1 MNFVSFFV
9 DNYDALITV
18 FILCLSIVLF
28 IKNTI
33 APELTGLLCV
43 GIFIS
48 TGVLTPQKALSGFGS
63 PSLITLMGLFAISAA
78 LFKSGA
84 LDRVRELIASDNIRT
99 SRRFIAFL
107 AFLIAP
113 ISGIVPN
120 TPVVASLLPLV
131 ETWCERRN
139 ISPSKVLLPLSFA
152 TLLGG
157 TLTLLGSSV
166 NLLVSDISQQLGYGA
181 LELFSF
187 TSIGIPVWLIGT
199 TYMIIVS
206 DSLLPDRGKHNELS
220 NNGNMNIYFTE
231 VTIPDHS
238 DLVGQSLRNSR
249 LQRRFDVD
257 VLELQRNGKA
267 ILPPLADRKIE
278 PQDRLLIRVTR
289 SDLLRLEQEHTILLA
304 ERVRKLQN
312 GKQISS
318 DEATKTF
325 EALLPAGST
334 LAGASLRELRF
345 RQRHN
350 ATVLALRRG
359 QQTVQER
366 LGQAVLRA
374 GDVLLLQAPLDS
386 IRGLQSSN
394 DLLILDQ
401 VEDDLPA
408 LRKKPIAIAIAIA
421 MIILPSISNVPLVG
435 SVLLLQAPLDSI
447 RGLQSSNDLLI
458 LDQVEDDLPALRKKP
473 IAIAIAIAMIILPSI
488 TGVPLVGSVL
498 LSVIAMVG
506 AGCLRP
512 AEIQRSIRLDVILL
526 LGSLSCFSVAMQV
539 TGLADLI
546 ALNLN
551 FLLDGLPL
559 YFALLVIFV
568 STVILTQFIS
578 NAASVALILPVAIEF
593 SNTLGISP
601 NAIIMLVLFGAS
613 QSFLTPMGYQTN
625 LMVYGP
631 GRYRFFDI
639 ARYGLGLTIVMSLSI
654 PALIILNFY

>member
-1 MNFVSFFV
+1 MDLIYFLN

-18 FILCLSIVLF
+18 LVLFLSIILF

-63 PSLITLMGLFAISAA
+63 PSLITLMGLFAVSSA

-84 LDRVRELIASDNIRT
+84 LDRVREMIASDSIRT

-107 AFLIAP
+107 GFLIAP

-131 ETWCERRN
+131 EGWCERRN

-157 TLTLLGSSV
+157 TITLLGSSV
-166 NLLVSDISQQLGYGA
+166 NLLVSDISEQLGYGS

-199 TYMIIVS
+199 IYMIIVS
-206 DSLLPDRGKHNELS
+206 DSLLPDRGIDNEFS
-220 NNGNMNIYFTE
+220 NNGNLNVYCTE
-231 VTIPDHS
+231 VTIPEYS
-238 DLVGQSLRNSR
+238 ELVGQSLRNSR

-278 PQDRLLIRVTR
+278 PQDRLLIRITR
-289 SDLLRLEQEHTILLA
+289 ADLLRLEQEHTVVLA
-304 ERVRKLQN
+304 ERAKYLEKGKL
-312 GKQISS
+312 ISS
-318 DEATKTF
+318 EEGTKTF

-386 IRGLQSSN
+386 IRGLQASN

-401 VEDDLPA
+401 VEDDLPN
-408 LRKKPIAIAIAIA
+408 LRKKPIARAIAIL
-421 MIILPSISNVPLVG
+421 MILLPSLTDI
-435 SVLLLQAPLDSI
+435 
-447 RGLQSSNDLLI
+447 
-458 LDQVEDDLPALRKKP
+458 
-473 IAIAIAIAMIILPSI
+473 
-488 TGVPLVGSVL
+488 PLVGSVL

-506 AGCLRP
+506 FGCLRP

-526 LGSLSCFSVAMQV
+526 LGSLSSFSVAMQT

-551 FLLDGLPL
+551 FILDGLPL
-559 YFALLVIFV
+559 YFALLVIFLF
-568 STVILTQFIS
+568 TLILTQFIS

-593 SNTLGISP
+593 SSVLNISP
-601 NAIIMLVLFGAS
+601 NALIMIVLFGAS

-631 GRYRFFDI
+631 GRYRFLDI
-639 ARYGLGLTIVMSLSI
+639 ARYGTGLTIIMVLTV
-654 PALIILNFY
+654 PALIIFNFN

>member
-1 MNFVSFFV
+1 MNLLYFLS
-9 DNYDALITV
+9 DNFDALITV
-18 FILCLSIVLF
+18 IVLLLSVILF
-28 IKNTI
+28 VKNTI

-43 GIFIS
+43 AIFIV

-63 PSLITLMGLFAISAA
+63 PSLITLMGLFAISSA

-84 LDRVRELIASDNIRT
+84 LDRVRELIASDNIKT

-131 ETWCERRN
+131 EGWCARRN
-139 ISPSKVLLPLSFA
+139 IAPSKVLLPLSFA

-157 TLTLLGSSV
+157 TITLLGSSV

-199 TYMIIVS
+199 TYMIIIS
-206 DSLLPDRGKHNELS
+206 DSLLPDRGRGNEFT
-220 NNGNMNIYFTE
+220 NDGNMNIYFTE
-231 VTIPDHS
+231 VTIPNYS
-238 DLVGQSLRNSR
+238 ELVGQSLRNSR

-278 PQDRLLIRVTR
+278 PDDRLLIRVTR
-289 SDLLRLEQEHTILLA
+289 SDLLRLEQEHTVVLA
-304 ERVRKLQN
+304 EKVRKVQDE
-312 GKQISS
+312 KQISS
-318 DEATKTF
+318 DERTKTF

-386 IRGLQSSN
+386 IRGLQASN

-401 VEDDLPA
+401 VEDDLPS

-421 MIILPSISNVPLVG
+421 MIILPSISEVPLVG
-435 SVLLLQAPLDSI
+435 SVLLA
-447 RGLQSSNDLLI
+447 
-458 LDQVEDDLPALRKKP
+458 
-473 IAIAIAIAMIILPSI
+473 
-488 TGVPLVGSVL
+488 
-498 LSVIAMVG
+498 VIMMVG
-506 AGCLRP
+506 TGCLRP

-526 LGSLSCFSVAMQV
+526 LGSLSSFSVAMRV

-559 YFALLVIFV
+559 YLALLVIFI
-568 STVILTQFIS
+568 STVILTQFIT

-593 SNTLGISP
+593 SSTLGISA
-601 NAIIMLVLFGAS
+601 NALILVVLFGAS

-639 ARYGLGLTIVMSLSI
+639 ARYGVGLTIIMSLSI
-654 PALIILNFY
+654 PALIILNFS

>member
-1 MNFVSFFV
+1 MNLVSFLSN
-9 DNYDALITV
+9 NYDALITV
-18 FILCLSIVLF
+18 IVLFLSIILF

-43 GIFIS
+43 AIFIA

-63 PSLITLMGLFAISAA
+63 PSLITLMGLFAVSAA

-84 LDRVRELIASDNIRT
+84 LDRVRELIASDNIKT

-107 AFLIAP
+107 TFLIAP

-131 ETWCERRN
+131 ESWCERRN
-139 ISPSKVLLPLSFA
+139 ISPSKVLLPLSFS

-157 TLTLLGSSV
+157 TITLLGSSV
-166 NLLVSDISQQLGYGA
+166 NLLVSDISQQLGYGS

-187 TSIGIPVWLIGT
+187 TAIGIPVWLIGT
-199 TYMIIVS
+199 TYMILIS
-206 DSLLPDRGKHNELS
+206 DSLLPDRGKGNEFS

-231 VTIPDHS
+231 VTIPNYS
-238 DLVGQSLRNSR
+238 ELVGQSLRNSR

-278 PQDRLLIRVTR
+278 PEDRLLIRVTR
-289 SDLLRLEQEHTILLA
+289 SDLLRLEQEHTIVLA
-304 ERVRKLQN
+304 ERVRKLQD

-318 DEATKTF
+318 DEGTKTF
-325 EALLPAGST
+325 EALLPSGST

-386 IRGLQSSN
+386 IRGLQASN

-401 VEDDLPA
+401 VEDDLPS

-421 MIILPSISNVPLVG
+421 MIILPSISEVPLVG
-435 SVLLLQAPLDSI
+435 SVLLA
-447 RGLQSSNDLLI
+447 
-458 LDQVEDDLPALRKKP
+458 
-473 IAIAIAIAMIILPSI
+473 
-488 TGVPLVGSVL
+488 
-498 LSVIAMVG
+498 VIAMV
-506 AGCLRP
+506 AFGCLRP

-526 LGSLSCFSVAMQV
+526 LGSLSSFSVAMQV

-551 FLLDGLPL
+551 FLLDGLSL

-593 SNTLGISP
+593 SSTLNIAP
-601 NAIIMLVLFGAS
+601 NALILIVLFGAS

-639 ARYGLGLTIVMSLSI
+639 ARYGVGLTIIMSLTI
-654 PALIILNFY
+654 PALIIFNFS

>member
-1 MNFVSFFV
+1 MNLFFFLS
-9 DNYDALITV
+9 NNHDALITV
-18 FILCLSIVLF
+18 FVLLLSIILF

-43 GIFIS
+43 AIFIA

-63 PSLITLMGLFAISAA
+63 PSLITLMGLFAVSSA

-107 AFLIAP
+107 TFLIAP

-131 ETWCERRN
+131 EGWCERRN
-139 ISPSKVLLPLSFA
+139 ISPSKVLLPLSFS

-157 TLTLLGSSV
+157 TITLLGSSV
-166 NLLVSDISQQLGYGA
+166 NLLVSDISQQLGYGS

-199 TYMIIVS
+199 TYMILIS
-206 DSLLPDRGKHNELS
+206 DSLLPDRGKGNEFS

-231 VTIPDHS
+231 VTIPNYS
-238 DLVGQSLRNSR
+238 ELVGQSLRNSR

-278 PQDRLLIRVTR
+278 PEDRLLIRVTR
-289 SDLLRLEQEHTILLA
+289 SDLLRLEQEHTIVLA
-304 ERVRKLQN
+304 ERVRKLQD

-318 DEATKTF
+318 DEGTKTF

-386 IRGLQSSN
+386 IRGLQASN

-401 VEDDLPA
+401 VEDDLPS
-408 LRKKPIAIAIAIA
+408 LRKKPIAIAIAIG
-421 MIILPSISNVPLVG
+421 MIILPSVSEVPLVG
-435 SVLLLQAPLDSI
+435 SVLLA
-447 RGLQSSNDLLI
+447 
-458 LDQVEDDLPALRKKP
+458 
-473 IAIAIAIAMIILPSI
+473 
-488 TGVPLVGSVL
+488 
-498 LSVIAMVG
+498 VIAMV
-506 AGCLRP
+506 AFGCLSP

-526 LGSLSCFSVAMQV
+526 LGSLSSFSVAMQV

-551 FLLDGLPL
+551 FLLDGLSL
-559 YFALLVIFV
+559 YFALLVIFIF
-568 STVILTQFIS
+568 TVILTQFIS
-578 NAASVALILPVAIEF
+578 NAASVALILPVVIEF
-593 SNTLGISP
+593 SSTLNIAP
-601 NAIIMLVLFGAS
+601 NALILTVLFGAS

-631 GRYRFFDI
+631 GRYRFFDV
-639 ARYGLGLTIVMSLSI
+639 ARYGVGLTIIMSLTI
-654 PALIILNFY
+654 PALIIFKFI

>member
-1 MNFVSFFV
+1 MNLISLFSNNF
-9 DNYDALITV
+9 DALITV
-18 FILCLSIVLF
+18 LVLF
-28 IKNTI
+28 LSLILFIRNSI

-43 GIFIS
+43 GIFIV
-48 TGVLTPQKALSGFGS
+48 TGVLTPEKALAGFGS
-63 PSLITLMGLFAISAA
+63 PSLITLMGLFAVSSA

-84 LDRVRELIASDNIRT
+84 LDRVRELISSENIKTPRKLISLIT
-99 SRRFIAFL
+99 
-107 AFLIAP
+107 FLIAP

-120 TPVVASLLPLV
+120 TPVVASLLPLI
-131 ETWCERRN
+131 EGWCERRN

-166 NLLVSDISQQLGYGA
+166 NLLVSDISQQLGYGS
-181 LELFSF
+181 LELFSL

-199 TYMIIVS
+199 IYIILTS
-206 DSLLPDRGKHNELS
+206 DLLLPDRGRNKDFIK
-220 NNGNMNIYFTE
+220 NGNMNIYFTE
-231 VTIPDHS
+231 VTIPS
-238 DLVGQSLRNSR
+238 SSELVGQSVRNSR

-257 VLELQRNGKA
+257 VLELQRNGKV
-267 ILPPLADRKIE
+267 ILPPLADRKFE
-278 PQDRLLIRVTR
+278 PEDRLIIRVTR
-289 SDLLRLEQEHTILLA
+289 ADLLRLQQEHTILLA
-304 ERVRKLQN
+304 EN
-312 GKQISS
+312 KQSFGAANLISP
-318 DEATKTF
+318 EEGTKTF
-325 EALLPAGST
+325 EALLPSGST

-386 IRGLQSSN
+386 IRGLQASN

-401 VEDDLPA
+401 FEDDLPV
-408 LRKKPIAIAIAIA
+408 LIRKPIAIAIAIG
-421 MIILPSISNVPLVG
+421 MILLPSLSNIPLVG
-435 SVLLLQAPLDSI
+435 SVLLA
-447 RGLQSSNDLLI
+447 
-458 LDQVEDDLPALRKKP
+458 
-473 IAIAIAIAMIILPSI
+473 
-488 TGVPLVGSVL
+488 
-498 LSVIAMVG
+498 VIAMV
-506 AGCLRP
+506 AFGCLRP
-512 AEIQRSIRLDVILL
+512 AEIQRSIRLDIILL
-526 LGSLSCFSVAMQV
+526 LGSLSSFSVAMQA

-546 ALNLN
+546 AINLN
-551 FLLDGLPL
+551 FVLNGMPL
-559 YFALLVIFV
+559 YFALMLIFV

-593 SNTLGISP
+593 SSLLGISP

-639 ARYGLGLTIVMSLSI
+639 AKYGVGLTIIMSLTV
-654 PALIILNFY
+654 PALIILKFY

>member
-1 MNFVSFFV
+1 MNLVFFLS
-9 DNYDALITV
+9 NNSDALITV
-18 FILCLSIVLF
+18 LVLLISIILF

-43 GIFIS
+43 AIFIS

-63 PSLITLMGLFAISAA
+63 PSLITLMGLFAVSAA

-131 ETWCERRN
+131 ESWCARRN

-157 TLTLLGSSV
+157 TITLLGSSV

-199 TYMIIVS
+199 TYMILVS
-206 DSLLPDRGKHNELS
+206 DSLLPDRGKGNEFS

-231 VTIPDHS
+231 VTIPNHS
-238 DLVGQSLRNSR
+238 ELVGQSLRNSR

-278 PQDRLLIRVTR
+278 PEDRLLIRVTR

-304 ERVRKLQN
+304 ERVRKFQD

-318 DEATKTF
+318 DEGTKTF

-386 IRGLQSSN
+386 IRGLQASN

-401 VEDDLPA
+401 VEDDLPS

-421 MIILPSISNVPLVG
+421 MIILPSISEVPLVG
-435 SVLLLQAPLDSI
+435 SVLLA
-447 RGLQSSNDLLI
+447 
-458 LDQVEDDLPALRKKP
+458 
-473 IAIAIAIAMIILPSI
+473 
-488 TGVPLVGSVL
+488 
-498 LSVIAMVG
+498 VIAMVG
-506 AGCLRP
+506 SGCLRP

-526 LGSLSCFSVAMQV
+526 LGSLSSFSIAMQV

-593 SNTLGISP
+593 SSTLGISP
-601 NAIIMLVLFGAS
+601 NALILIVLFGAS

-631 GRYRFFDI
+631 GRYRFLDI
-639 ARYGLGLTIVMSLSI
+639 ARYGLGLTIIMSLSI

>member
-1 MNFVSFFV
+1 MDLIYFLN

-18 FILCLSIVLF
+18 LVLFLSIFLF

-63 PSLITLMGLFAISAA
+63 PSLITLMGLFAVSSA

-84 LDRVRELIASDNIRT
+84 LDRVREMIASDSIRT

-107 AFLIAP
+107 GFLIAP

-131 ETWCERRN
+131 EGWCERRN

-157 TLTLLGSSV
+157 TITLLGSSV
-166 NLLVSDISQQLGYGA
+166 NLLVSDISEQLGYGS

-199 TYMIIVS
+199 IYMIIVS
-206 DSLLPDRGKHNELS
+206 DSLLPDRGIDNEFS
-220 NNGNMNIYFTE
+220 NNGNLNVYCTE
-231 VTIPDHS
+231 VTIPEYS
-238 DLVGQSLRNSR
+238 ELVGQSLRNSR

-278 PQDRLLIRVTR
+278 PQDRLLIRITR
-289 SDLLRLEQEHTILLA
+289 ADLLRLEQEHTVVLA
-304 ERVRKLQN
+304 ERAKYLEKGKL
-312 GKQISS
+312 ISS
-318 DEATKTF
+318 EEGTKTF

-386 IRGLQSSN
+386 IRGLQASN

-401 VEDDLPA
+401 VEDDLPN
-408 LRKKPIAIAIAIA
+408 LRKKPIAIAIAIL
-421 MIILPSISNVPLVG
+421 MILLPSLTDI
-435 SVLLLQAPLDSI
+435 
-447 RGLQSSNDLLI
+447 
-458 LDQVEDDLPALRKKP
+458 
-473 IAIAIAIAMIILPSI
+473 
-488 TGVPLVGSVL
+488 PLVGSVL

-506 AGCLRP
+506 FGCLRP

-526 LGSLSCFSVAMQV
+526 LGSLSSFSVAMQT

-551 FLLDGLPL
+551 FILDGLPL
-559 YFALLVIFV
+559 YFALLVIFLF
-568 STVILTQFIS
+568 TLILTQFIS

-593 SNTLGISP
+593 SSVLNISP
-601 NAIIMLVLFGAS
+601 NALIMIVLFGAS

-631 GRYRFFDI
+631 GRYRFLDI
-639 ARYGLGLTIVMSLSI
+639 ARYGTGLTIIMVLTV
-654 PALIILNFY
+654 PALIIFNFN

>member
-421 MIILPSISNVPLVG
+421 MIILPSIS
-435 SVLLLQAPLDSI
+435 D
-447 RGLQSSNDLLI
+447 
-458 LDQVEDDLPALRKKP
+458 
-473 IAIAIAIAMIILPSI
+473 
-488 TGVPLVGSVL
+488 VPLVGSVL

-568 STVILTQFIS
+568 ATVILTQFIS

-593 SNTLGISP
+593 SSTLGISP
-601 NAIIMLVLFGAS
+601 NALIMLVLFGAS

-639 ARYGLGLTIVMSLSI
+639 ARYGLGLTIIMSLSI

>member
-1 MNFVSFFV
+1 MNLVSFFS
-9 DNYDALITV
+9 DNYDAVITV
-18 FILCLSIVLF
+18 LVLLLSIILF

-43 GIFIS
+43 AIFIA
-48 TGVLTPQKALSGFGS
+48 TGVLSPQKALSGFGS
-63 PSLITLMGLFAISAA
+63 PSLITLMGLFAISSA

-84 LDRVRELIASDNIRT
+84 LDRVREMIASDSIRT
-99 SRRFIAFL
+99 TRRLIAFL
-107 AFLIAP
+107 AFIIAP

-131 ETWCERRN
+131 EGWCDRRN

-157 TLTLLGSSV
+157 TITLLGSSV
-166 NLLVSDISQQLGYGA
+166 NLLVSDISEQLGYGS

-187 TSIGIPVWLIGT
+187 TSIGIPVWFIGT
-199 TYMIIVS
+199 TYMILVS
-206 DSLLPDRGKHNELS
+206 DKLLPDRGTNNELT
-220 NNGNMNIYFTE
+220 NNGNLNIYFTE
-231 VTIPDHS
+231 VTIPAS
-238 DLVGQSLRNSR
+238 SELVGQSLRNSR

-257 VLELQRNGKA
+257 VLELQRDGKA

-278 PQDRLLIRVTR
+278 PEDRLLIRVTR

-304 ERVRKLQN
+304 ERVRSFEKGKL
-312 GKQISS
+312 ISS
-318 DEATKTF
+318 DEGTKTF

-366 LGQAVLRA
+366 LGKAVLRA
-374 GDVLLLQAPLDS
+374 GDVLLLQAPLES

-401 VEDDLPA
+401 VEDDLPV
-408 LRKKPIAIAIAIA
+408 LRKKPIAIGIAIV
-421 MIILPSISNVPLVG
+421 MLLLPSLTNI
-435 SVLLLQAPLDSI
+435 
-447 RGLQSSNDLLI
+447 
-458 LDQVEDDLPALRKKP
+458 
-473 IAIAIAIAMIILPSI
+473 
-488 TGVPLVGSVL
+488 PLVGSVL

-506 AGCLRP
+506 FGCMRP

-526 LGSLSCFSVAMQV
+526 LGSLSSFSVAMQT

-559 YFALLVIFV
+559 YLALLVIFLF
-568 STVILTQFIS
+568 TVILTQFIS
-578 NAASVALILPVAIEF
+578 NAASVALILPVVIEF
-593 SNTLGISP
+593 SSTLGISP
-601 NAIIMLVLFGAS
+601 NALIMVVLFGAS

-639 ARYGLGLTIVMSLSI
+639 AKYGAGLTIIMSLTI